1 MSDEERTVI
10 APTSGSDELPALPVG
25 YEYGPGMSRG
35 LDPELFPVAKLL
47 TSFARFS
54 RSLGFYNASNRAV
67 GNFFERVWEEMSEVL
82 RNRGEIDLRITASA
96 FVYNGEIVYEDTD
109 REHSIPFRLFRDGI
123 RRLNFDPSV
132 TTEELM
138 ELAKILGLRLTGVNR
153 HGDDVVTRL
162 WKADFKTIGYAE
174 VKGFVQAGAAAG
186 QTAQDAAI
194 PGIMGRIKAG
204 SAIPKGKRRKRK
216 GGPRK
221 PGAGPRGPG
230 IPLGPDGRPIGVPLD
245 KDGKPI
251 GIPLDADGKPIGIPL
266 DKDGNPI
273 RIELDEDGNPI
284 GFAAERE
291 GKPEL
296 FHLAK
301 ADDLQEGEE
310 EDEEDDD
317 DLFADVGLG
326 GMGGMGGMAGG
337 EQHARWLEGI
347 YPGRE
352 DYELHFEGSAVEI
365 GYPELSERDVER
377 LVDEL
382 KAEETNV
389 LTRLVDYLLDLSMA
403 EEETFEIDQLDSLVT
418 DGRRYLLSEGLVDE
432 LGDLVSFL
440 VDVETSGEY
449 AEVMEDLARDL
460 LAGFYGE
467 EVLQQVVAATPP
479 EGDGP
484 WNLREYLRALD
495 ALVTTDDLLA
505 LLRCEMLS
513 VFRRVLLDHLL
524 DMEEVDLYWLSE
536 RLRSEE
542 NLDVQTA
549 MDALALSTEEEARAI
564 LSKTIRHPET
574 EVRIHLLELLSTY
587 EYDDA
592 ARKALIWAMTDND
605 RDVRIRALEMVI
617 KRKDPRTQS
626 AMMELAEHPDFEG
639 WDRKR
644 REMLLTAIASVGPAS
659 ALIWLEKKVKI
670 PRIWGLLSSDQ
681 KAWNEHALPALVEI
695 GSDDALDLLRRFK
708 DVGPAEFRKKALR
721 AYVDLG
727 RRRQLAAAGK
737 AEEEGA

>member
-10 APTSGSDELPALPVG
+10 TPAGGDEELPDLPTG
-25 YEYGPGMSRG
+25 YEYGPGMRRG
-35 LDPELFPVAKLL
+35 LDPGLFPVAKLL

-54 RSLGFYNASNRAV
+54 RSLGFYNSSNRAV
-67 GNFFERVWEEMSEVL
+67 GNFFERVWEEMTGVL
-82 RNRGEIDLRITASA
+82 QSRGEIDLRITASA
-96 FVYNGEIVYEDTD
+96 FVYEGEIVYEDTD

-123 RRLNFDPSV
+123 RRLAFDTSV

-153 HGDDVVTRL
+153 HGDDVVTRM
-162 WKADFKTIGYAE
+162 WKADFKTIQYAE

-186 QTAQDAAI
+186 QTSQDAAV
-194 PGIMGRIKAG
+194 PEIMNRIKSGGAM
-204 SAIPKGKRRKRK
+204 PKGKRRKKK
-216 GGPRK
+216 GGPRHSRGK
-221 PGAGPRGPG
+221 AGGAS

-251 GIPLDADGKPIGIPL
+251 GVPLDADGKPIGIPL

-273 RIELDEDGNPI
+273 RIELDEDGNPV
-284 GFAAERE
+284 GFAAGEE
-291 GKPEL
+291 GKPDL

-301 ADDLQEGEE
+301 ADDYPD
-310 EDEEDDD
+310 EDEDE
-317 DLFADVGLG
+317 DLFADMGVGAL
-326 GMGGMGGMAGG
+326 AGG
-337 EQHARWLEGI
+337 GELQARWLEGI

-352 DYELHFEGSAVEI
+352 DYELHFERSAVEI
-365 GYPELSERDVER
+365 GYPELPEQDLER
-377 LVDEL
+377 LVKEL
-382 KAEETNV
+382 EEEETNV

-403 EEETFEIDQLDSLVT
+403 EEETFEVDQLHSLVS

-432 LGDLVSFL
+432 LANLVTFL

-484 WNLREYLRALD
+484 WHLREYLRALD
-495 ALVTTDDLLA
+495 ALVATSDLMA
-505 LLRCEMLS
+505 LLRCEMLP

-524 DMEEVDLYWLSE
+524 EMEDVDLYWLSE
-536 RLRSEE
+536 GLRGDDI
-542 NLDVQTA
+542 LDVQSV
-549 MDALALSTEEEARAI
+549 MDALALSRDEEARAI
-564 LSKTIRHPET
+564 LSKTIRHPESD
-574 EVRIHLLELLSTY
+574 VRMHLLELLSTY

-592 ARKALIWAMTDND
+592 ARKSLIWAMTDND
-605 RDVRIRALEMVI
+605 REVRIRALEMVI
-617 KRKDPRTQS
+617 RRKDPRTQS

-644 REMLLTAIASVGPAS
+644 REMLLTAIASVGPES
-659 ALIWLEKKVKI
+659 AMRWIKGKVKV

-695 GSDDALDLLRRFK
+695 GNDDALDLLRRLK
-708 DVGPAEFRKKALR
+708 DTGPDAFRKKALR
-721 AYVDLG
+721 AYVDIG
-727 RRRQLAAAGK
+727 RRRQLASLGEG
-737 AEEEGA
+737 EEEGA

>member
-1 MSDEERTVI
+1 MSDEERTDI
-10 APTSGSDELPALPVG
+10 APTSGSEELPDLPVG
-25 YEYGPGMSRG
+25 YEYGPGMRRG

-67 GNFFERVWEEMSEVL
+67 GNFFERVWEEMTGVL
-82 RNRGEIDLRITASA
+82 QSRGEIDLRITSSA
-96 FVYNGEIVYEDTD
+96 FVYEGEIVYEDTD

-123 RRLNFDPSV
+123 RRLHFDRSV
-132 TTEELM
+132 TSDELM

-153 HGDDVVTRL
+153 HGDDVVTRM

-174 VKGFVQAGAAAG
+174 VKGFVKAGAAAG

-194 PGIMGRIKAG
+194 PGIMNRIKAG
-204 SAIPKGKRRKRK
+204 SAVPAGKRRKRK

-221 PGAGPRGPG
+221 PGAGRQGPA

-284 GFAAERE
+284 GFAAERD

-301 ADDLQEGEE
+301 ADDLREE
-310 EDEEDDD
+310 EAEDDD
-317 DLFADVGLG
+317 DLFEDM
-326 GMGGMGGMAGG
+326 GMGGMPGG
-337 EQHARWLEGI
+337 ELHARWLEGI

-352 DYELHFEGSAVEI
+352 DYELQFEGSAVEI

-403 EEETFEIDQLDSLVT
+403 EEETFEVDQLTSLVS

-460 LAGFYGE
+460 LSGFYGE
-467 EVLQQVVAATPP
+467 DVLQQIVAATPP
-479 EGDGP
+479 DGDGP
-484 WNLREYLRALD
+484 WNLREYLRSLD

-524 DMEEVDLYWLSE
+524 EMKEVDLYWLSE
-536 RLRSEE
+536 RLRSEN

-549 MDALALSTEEEARAI
+549 MDALALSTDEEARAI
-564 LSKTIRHPET
+564 LSKTIRHPEI

-617 KRKDPRTQS
+617 KRKDPRTQP

-659 ALIWLEKKVKI
+659 AFVWLKKKVKI

-695 GSDDALDLLRRFK
+695 GNDDALELLRRLK
-708 DVGPAEFRKKALR
+708 ETGPAEFRKKALR
-721 AYVDLG
+721 AYVDIG
-727 RRRQLAAAGK
+727 RRRQLAAAR